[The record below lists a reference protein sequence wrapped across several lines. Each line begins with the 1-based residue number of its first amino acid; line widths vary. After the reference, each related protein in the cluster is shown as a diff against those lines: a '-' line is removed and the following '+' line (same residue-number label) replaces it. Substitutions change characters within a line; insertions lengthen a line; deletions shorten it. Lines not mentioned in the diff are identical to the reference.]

1 MPYLSEL
8 NLYPIKS
15 CAGISLSS
23 AVIGESGLEYQGVR
37 DREWMLVT
45 PDGQFLTQRSQPQMA
60 RLRTQIEDGVL
71 RVSWS
76 GQPDVLLPPDIVWQ
90 RELAVTV
97 WDDTLPAL
105 DAGDTIAAWFSAA
118 LGLDCRLVKVA
129 PQAQRTASLKWTG
142 EPGVRTLFADGY
154 PFLLAAQSS
163 LDDLNQRAVAQGHA
177 AVPINRF
184 RPNLVIA
191 DSPAFEE
198 DYAAHFVF
206 SDGVE
211 LRAVK
216 PCTRCP
222 MPAVDQASGVA
233 GWNPVDI
240 LQSYRSNPKV
250 DGETTFGVNLV
261 VAQGLGK
268 TLQVGAQLDIE
279 IAF

>member
-8 NLYPIKS
+8 TLYPIKS
-15 CAGISLSS
+15 CAGISLSN
-23 AVIGESGLEYQGVR
+23 AVVGESGLVYQGIR

-45 PDGQFLTQRSQPQMA
+45 PDGQFLTQRSHPHMA
-60 RLRTQIEDGVL
+60 RLRTRIEDGVL
-71 RVSWS
+71 HVSWP
-76 GQPDVLLPPDIVWQ
+76 GRPDIALPPDIVWQ
-90 RELAVTV
+90 RESTVTV

-118 LGLDCRLVKVA
+118 LGENCRLVKVA
-129 PQAQRTASLKWTG
+129 PHAQRTASLKWTG
-142 EPGVRTLFADGY
+142 EPAVRTLFSDGY

-163 LDDLNQRAVAQGHA
+163 LDDLNQRAAAQGHA

-198 DYAAHFVF
+198 DYAAQFVF
-206 SDGVE
+206 SDGIE
-211 LRAVK
+211 LRSVK

-222 MPAVDQASGVA
+222 MPAVDQTSGIA

-250 DGETTFGVNLV
+250 DGETTFGVNLI
-261 VAQGLGK
+261 VAQGLGQ
-268 TLQVGAQLDIE
+268 TLQVGAQLDID